1 VRCTACGA
9 ENPAGAKFCN
19 ECATPL
25 ATSCPTCGTAN
36 PPTAKFCS
44 ECATQLGGAPQVR
57 DGAQPQRQPPGAR
70 PDDAVDGTVAV
81 PVSERRLVSVLFADL
96 VGFTPFAEERDA
108 EEVRETL
115 TRYFD
120 MARDTVERYGGTV
133 EKFIGDAVMAVWGVP
148 TAHEDDAERAVRA
161 ALDLVSTVPRL
172 GSGVEARAGVLTGEA
187 AVTLG
192 ATGQGM
198 VAGDIVNTAARLQS
212 VAAPSTVLVGEGT
225 QRASEAA
232 VAYEVAGEQT
242 LKGKSAPVPAWRA
255 LRVVAAV
262 RGRGRAEGLEAP
274 FVGRDDEL
282 RLMKELY
289 HATRREGRARLVSIV
304 GPAGIGKSR
313 LAWEFHKY
321 LDGLVEQ
328 MFTHDGRS
336 PAYGEGITFWALGE
350 MIRERARLKES
361 DDEPTTRRGIAS
373 MLEAHVPDEEERR
386 WIEPAM
392 LALLGFGDPHVG
404 SEQLFAAWRT
414 FFERLA
420 EEDPV
425 VLVFEELH
433 HADPGLLDF
442 IDHLLDW
449 ARSSPICVVTLARP
463 ELLEKRPEWGAGRR
477 HFTSIYLEPLPT
489 TTMRQLLDGLVPGLP
504 EAAARQ
510 IVDRADGVPLY
521 AVETVRMLVADG
533 RLEERDGAYVPTGD
547 IEQIAIPDSLTGLI
561 AARLDA
567 LPPEQ
572 RGILQDASVLGQSF
586 TTAALADVS
595 GRPEETLDALLLGLV
610 RREILTL
617 RADPRSPERGQYA
630 FVQALIRE
638 VAYNTLAKRDRK
650 AKHLAA
656 ARHFESL
663 QTDELVGALA
673 QHYLA
678 AHESAGEGPEADALA
693 AQARIALKA
702 AANRAVALGA
712 HEQAL
717 GLFEDAM
724 GISTDRAERA
734 ELALKAGE
742 SAATVGRHEPAQ
754 RLLLEAQRTYE
765 ELGDRLQVL
774 RATTIWASYTLNENP
789 EESRRVLSEAWQGSA
804 ELADHPVRIELT
816 AQLARAHF
824 FLDDTERAIEL
835 CDSVLPAAERHDLGE
850 VIADVFITKGTAL
863 YNSGRAREALALL
876 TGGRELALSVG
887 ADRTAVRAYINAAA
901 VLDLDDPVASYES
914 SRTGLALARRVGQR
928 AIGYVLLSNA
938 AVGAIPVGE
947 WDWAA
952 DELARV
958 LPETEL
964 EDRFMFGDPM
974 VALAGLRD
982 EQRPEF
988 IDEILAHTAAATD
1001 PQTRALSFSL
1011 RAWDDFGAGRWS
1023 EAAAGWLS
1031 AAEVQAFG
1039 ASESLTNR
1047 NRAAALA
1054 RDPDALRDNLDRLNS
1069 LGYHGR
1075 MFDLTVRTN
1084 EAAIAALEGR
1094 HAEALG
1100 LHRSSMAALAELGA
1114 RFSEAMVGLQMAWL
1128 LDPTDAEVRAAAERS
1143 REILVSLRA
1152 HRVVDWLDEAMTRGT
1167 TSAGRPAH
1175 GTAAEQVQVEVEDAL
1190 P

>member
-1 VRCTACGA
+1 MRCTACGA
-9 ENPAGAKFCN
+9 ENPVGAKFCN

-25 ATSCPTCGTAN
+25 ATACPRCGSPN
-36 PPTAKFCS
+36 PASAKFCS
-44 ECATQLGGAPQVR
+44 QCAAALSAAAPSHP
-57 DGAQPQRQPPGAR
+57 DAGTPSALPGAV
-70 PDDAVDGTVAV
+70 PDAAHDHATAA
-81 PVSERRLVSVLFADL
+81 PVSELRLVSVLFADL

-115 TRYFD
+115 SRYFEL
-120 MARDTVERYGGTV
+120 AHETVERYGGTV

-148 TAHEDDAERAVRA
+148 TSHEDDAERAVRA
-161 ALDLVSTVPRL
+161 ALDLVSQVPRL
-172 GSGVEARAGVLTGEA
+172 GSGIEARAGVLTGEA

-198 VAGDIVNTAARLQS
+198 VAGDIVNTAARLQG
-212 VAAPSTVLVGEGT
+212 VATPSTVLVGEAT

-232 VAYEVAGEQT
+232 IAYEVAGEQT

-262 RGRGRAEGLEAP
+262 RGRGRTEGLEAP

-361 DDEPTTRRGIAS
+361 DDEAATRSGIAA
-373 MLEAHVPDEEERR
+373 MLQAHVPDEEERR

-392 LALLGFGDPHVG
+392 LALLGFGDEHVA

-477 HFTSIYLEPLPT
+477 QFSSIYLDPLPT
-489 TTMRQLLDGLVPGLP
+489 ATMRALLDGLVPGLP

-533 RLEERDGAYVPTGD
+533 RLVERDGAYAPTGD

-567 LPPEQ
+567 LPAEQ
-572 RGILQDASVLGQSF
+572 RTILQDASVLGQSF

-595 GRPEETLDALLLGLV
+595 GHPEESLDALLLGLV

-650 AKHLAA
+650 ARHLAA

-724 GISTDRAERA
+724 RISTDQAERA
-734 ELALKAGE
+734 ELALRAGE
-742 SAATVGRHEPAQ
+742 AASTVGRHEPAQ
-754 RLLLEAQRTYE
+754 RLLSEAQRMYE
-765 ELGDRLQVL
+765 ALGDEVQVL
-774 RATTIWASYTLNENP
+774 RAITIWASYTLDEDP
-789 EESRRVLSEAWQGSA
+789 IRGLEVLSAAWEGSA
-804 ELADHPVRIELT
+804 DLADHPVRTELA

-824 FLDDTERAIEL
+824 FVDDNERAIQVS
-835 CDSVLPAAERHDLGE
+835 DSLLPAAERYDLAP
-850 VIADVFITKGTAL
+850 VIADVFVTKGTAL
-863 YNSGRAREALALL
+863 LNAGRAREARTLL
-876 TGGRELALSVG
+876 TGGRELALSIG
-887 ADRTAVRAYINAAA
+887 NHRTAIRAYINSSA
-901 VLDLDDPVASYES
+901 VLDLDDAVDSVES

-928 AIGYVLLSNA
+928 ALGYVLLTNA
-938 AVGAIPVGE
+938 CVGSISIGE
-947 WDWAA
+947 WDWALG
-952 DELARV
+952 ELARV
-958 LPETEL
+958 MPEAEP
-964 EDRFMFGDPM
+964 EDRLLFGDPAM
-974 VALAGLRD
+974 ALEALRGD
-982 EQRPEF
+982 EPAPLLG
-988 IDEILAHTAAATD
+988 EILAASAAALD
-1001 PQTRALSFSL
+1001 PQTRASSFSM
-1011 RAWDDFGAGRWS
+1011 RAYADFGARRWA
-1023 EAAAGWLS
+1023 EAAAAWLT
-1031 AAEVQAFG
+1031 AAETLSFG
-1039 ASESLTNR
+1039 AAETLTNR
-1047 NRAAALA
+1047 SFAAAMA
-1054 RDPDALRDNLDRLNS
+1054 RDLDVLRDNLDRLRA
-1069 LGYHGR
+1069 LGFHGR
-1075 MFDLTVRTN
+1075 TFDLTLRVN

-1094 HAEALG
+1094 SAEALA
-1100 LHRSSMAALAELGA
+1100 LYRSCMASLAELGI
-1114 RFSEAMVGLQMAWL
+1114 RFREALVGLQMAWL
-1128 LDPTDAEVRAAAERS
+1128 LDPNEPEVRAAAHRS
-1143 REILVSLRA
+1143 REILVSLQA
-1152 HRVVDWLDEAMTRGT
+1152 APILGWLDEAMAREAS
-1167 TSAGRPAH
+1167 SAGRPAH
-1175 GTAAEQVQVEVEDAL
+1175 GAATEQVEVEVEDAL